1 MLEALTPQPQ
11 DKILVLMAQFR
22 EDPRAGKIDLGV
34 GVYKDATGL
43 TPVMRAVKT
52 AEKQLWEREVTKTYT
67 GLAGEPAFHAA
78 MTNLILGPGFA
89 DRAAVAA
96 TPGGTGAL
104 HQALELIK
112 MASPKAT
119 VWVSDPTWPNH
130 TSIIRY
136 LGLNIAEYRYFDAKT
151 CGIDLPGLLEELGK
165 VQAIQVLPDA
175 IRLTIEGP
183 LVVSDVNRGDSISVS
198 GACLTAVEHD
208 ATSFTADVMQETLK
222 LTSLDGIQ
230 VGDPVNLER
239 AMTAAT
245 RFGGHVV
252 LGHVDGVG
260 EVISREPS
268 ENWEWVR
275 VSVPK
280 ELMKYVVLKGSI
292 TLDGISLTVNELGE
306 DWVGLSLI
314 PETLSLTT
322 LGSKQPGSKVNVEV
336 DVMAKHIERLIEA
349 RNN

>member
-1 MLEALTPQPQ
+1 M
-11 DKILVLMAQFR
+11 F
-22 EDPRAGKIDLGV
+22 
-34 GVYKDATGL
+34 TG
-43 TPVMRAVKT
+43 
-52 AEKQLWEREVTKTYT
+52 
-67 GLAGEPAFHAA
+67 
-78 MTNLILGPGFA
+78 
-89 DRAAVAA
+89 
-96 TPGGTGAL
+96 
-104 HQALELIK
+104 
-112 MASPKAT
+112 
-119 VWVSDPTWPNH
+119 
-130 TSIIRY
+130 II
-136 LGLNIAEYRYFDAKT
+136 
-151 CGIDLPGLLEELGK
+151 EELGTVK
-165 VQAIQVLPDA
+165 AIEIQPDA
-175 IRLTIEGP
+175 LRITIEGP
-183 LVVSDVNRGDSISVS
+183 LVVSDVKRGDSISVS

-208 ATSFTADVMQETLK
+208 GTSFTADVMQETLK
-222 LTSLDGIQ
+222 LTSLDGIK

-280 ELMKYVVLKGSI
+280 ELTKYVVLKGSI
-292 TLDGISLTVNELGE
+292 TLDGISLTVNELGD

-322 LGSKQPGSKVNVEV
+322 LGSKKPGSKVNVEV